1 VRQPTAPDAQVRP
14 EPLTTLWLALAAVV
28 AGAMSMF
35 GESDSFSMLTIFC
48 ALAGLLPW
56 ALVVGGVELRS
67 WQFFLLSVPFGA
79 VIVVIDDNP
88 GGTFPLMLAVV
99 WLARTAESWKWP
111 AAGVVVS
118 LASLGECTIENGY
131 DESGIIYFAGGLG
144 IATMSGLLIRRAETL
159 AAQVAAMRDADVERL
174 AATERARIARDVHD
188 IVAHSLTV
196 VMLNVTGARRAISV
210 DPQGADEALA
220 RAELVGRD
228 SLDSIRE
235 VMGLLRES
243 EQGPDLPHPTLAR
256 VPQLVAGF
264 RDAGLDVELQ
274 AGAEI
279 GVTTI
284 HGTTSMSAV
293 GVDPTVELVAYRI
306 VQESLSNVLQHAPGA
321 DATVTIAL
329 VDGCLDVAV
338 RNTSSPRP
346 VVSSE
351 RPGLGT
357 RGMAERVR
365 AVGGNFESTA
375 TSDGGWLVVARLPPR
390 PADVHRSVT
399 HA

>member
-1 VRQPTAPDAQVRP
+1 MRP
-14 EPLTTLWLALAAVV
+14 EPMTTLCLALAAVV
-28 AGAMSMF
+28 AGGMSLF
-35 GESDSFSMLTIFC
+35 GESDSFSMLTVVC

-88 GGTFPLMLAVV
+88 GGTFPLMLAIV
-99 WLARTAESWKWP
+99 WLARTSGSWKWP
-111 AAGVVVS
+111 AAGILVS
-118 LASLGECTIENGY
+118 LASLAECTIENGY
-131 DESGIIYFAGGLG
+131 DDSGIIYFAGGLG

-196 VMLNVTGARRAISV
+196 VMLNVTGARRAIAV
-210 DPQGADEALA
+210 DPEGADAALA

-243 EQGPDLPHPTLAR
+243 DQGHDLPHPTLSR
-256 VPQLVAGF
+256 IPQLVAGF
-264 RDAGLDVELQ
+264 RDAGLDVELE
-274 AGAEI
+274 AAAETE
-279 GVTTI
+279 VTASTVD
-284 HGTTSMSAV
+284 SWVPAV

-321 DATVTIAL
+321 DATVSIAL
-329 VDGCLDVAV
+329 VDGALDVAV
-338 RNTSSPRP
+338 RNTASPVPGEFSARA
-346 VVSSE
+346 
-351 RPGLGT
+351 GLGT
-357 RGMAERVR
+357 RGMAERAR
-365 AVGGNFESTA
+365 AVGGHFESAA
-375 TSDGGWLVVARLPPR
+375 TTDGGWLVTARLPTR
-390 PADVHRSVT
+390 PADIHRSVT